1 MEMSPDQAMAARGT
15 TSGGPQPCDNRRFC
29 LVAVLFGLLTLAFLV
44 CMVVLAGRRTT
55 YVADNVAQ
63 LVAGA
68 MATAMCAVAARRR
81 KQRWT
86 GWALLA
92 GSLLV
97 AVCGNAIW
105 IYYNVILSGGVV
117 RSSTVGDICAAIAIP
132 LAIGAVLTFPDAL
145 GTVGSR
151 LRGVL
156 DALLILTGM
165 FFISWALVLRP
176 VQQHTSGAV
185 AVEMLSLGYPLS
197 GMVVASLVIILA
209 TRASSKR
216 RASLGLVSAGLL
228 WITGADCAFS
238 YLTAL
243 HRYGIGNTTDIGWVL
258 GYFLIALG
266 ALWAYDHPMGEAAK
280 TGRPTLRALVGPNLP
295 LLGVIVV
302 AAWQVSGHHS
312 MDRLSQ
318 ISFIAV
324 ILTMSARQLLVL
336 VDYFTLSH
344 QLEVK
349 VEERTLELKHQAYH
363 DGLTGLANRALFNRY
378 LGDAIEERGGTCTG
392 LVVFLIDLHNF
403 KHVNDLHG
411 HQVGDELL
419 RLVARR
425 LESVLGGA
433 GSVARVGGDEF
444 GVLLLGQ
451 RAQNKHVARLVG
463 AALGQPFAIGQTSL
477 AIATAM
483 GVVAGGLEQTCGD
496 DLLRDAGLALSIA
509 KTKGGECCEVFSPL
523 MQSSV
528 LEALRTEQDMRRALE
543 REEFV
548 VYYQPVVDL
557 GTGTVQG
564 LEALVRWEHPERGF
578 IGPDEFIPVAEAT
591 GIIGAIGAWVLG
603 QACRD
608 IAALGNRW
616 PPLWVS
622 VNVSAVQ
629 LEDENLVATVSQA
642 LETSGLDAS
651 RLALEVTET
660 VIMNDVPR
668 AVRVLTALRKV
679 GLKIAIDDFGTGYS
693 SLGALRYLPVDTLK
707 IDRSFVTDLARD
719 RASSDLTRRTL
730 QLAADFHL
738 HTVAEGVEEVGQLEI
753 LRNFG
758 CDAVQ
763 GFLFARPQPMAEIIK
778 LPASGRKLPE
788 QAAMPA
794 ATATRALVSTCTE
807 RLRMGARAQVSSA
820 LTGSRHAGPGATA
833 QCGDDH
839 ASKPR

>member
-1 MEMSPDQAMAARGT
+1 M
-15 TSGGPQPCDNRRFC
+15 
-29 LVAVLFGLLTLAFLV
+29 
-44 CMVVLAGRRTT
+44 
-55 YVADNVAQ
+55 
-63 LVAGA
+63 
-68 MATAMCAVAARRR
+68 
-81 KQRWT
+81 
-86 GWALLA
+86 
-92 GSLLV
+92 
-97 AVCGNAIW
+97 
-105 IYYNVILSGGVV
+105 
-117 RSSTVGDICAAIAIP
+117 
-132 LAIGAVLTFPDAL
+132 
-145 GTVGSR
+145 
-151 LRGVL
+151 
-156 DALLILTGM
+156 
-165 FFISWALVLRP
+165 
-176 VQQHTSGAV
+176 
-185 AVEMLSLGYPLS
+185 
-197 GMVVASLVIILA
+197 
-209 TRASSKR
+209 
-216 RASLGLVSAGLL
+216 
-228 WITGADCAFS
+228 
-238 YLTAL
+238 
-243 HRYGIGNTTDIGWVL
+243 
-258 GYFLIALG
+258 
-266 ALWAYDHPMGEAAK
+266 
-280 TGRPTLRALVGPNLP
+280 
-295 LLGVIVV
+295 
-302 AAWQVSGHHS
+302 
-312 MDRLSQ
+312 
-318 ISFIAV
+318 
-324 ILTMSARQLLVL
+324 
-336 VDYFTLSH
+336 
-344 QLEVK
+344 
-349 VEERTLELKHQAYH
+349 
-363 DGLTGLANRALFNRY
+363 
-378 LGDAIEERGGTCTG
+378 
-392 LVVFLIDLHNF
+392 
-403 KHVNDLHG
+403 
-411 HQVGDELL
+411 
-419 RLVARR
+419 
-425 LESVLGGA
+425 
-433 GSVARVGGDEF
+433 
-444 GVLLLGQ
+444 
-451 RAQNKHVARLVG
+451 ARLVG

-778 LPASGRKLPE
+778 LLASGRKLPE

>member
-1 MEMSPDQAMAARGT
+1 
-15 TSGGPQPCDNRRFC
+15 
-29 LVAVLFGLLTLAFLV
+29 
-44 CMVVLAGRRTT
+44 MVVLAGRRTT

-778 LPASGRKLPE
+778 LLASGRKLPE

>member
-1 MEMSPDQAMAARGT
+1 
-15 TSGGPQPCDNRRFC
+15 
-29 LVAVLFGLLTLAFLV
+29 
-44 CMVVLAGRRTT
+44 
-55 YVADNVAQ
+55 
-63 LVAGA
+63 
-68 MATAMCAVAARRR
+68 
-81 KQRWT
+81 
-86 GWALLA
+86 
-92 GSLLV
+92 
-97 AVCGNAIW
+97 
-105 IYYNVILSGGVV
+105 
-117 RSSTVGDICAAIAIP
+117 VGDICAAIAIP

-778 LPASGRKLPE
+778 LLASGRKLPE